1 MVFLLTHLGPPEY
14 YANSMNK
21 GGVNMSMHYG
31 DRHYELIK
39 ELKAALLD
47 ERKTAV
53 FYAQMRD
60 LSTSFAGV
68 DSFAEARKDELD
80 HATALT
86 RLLERLTGTIPEEAL
101 QPVCPTEIS
110 SYCEGI
116 KMAIQGESAARVEY
130 KRILQKTQSREIQDI
145 IREIF
150 NDEEVHLAKF
160 RILYDIECKP
170 GYYAESGD

>member
-1 MVFLLTHLGPPEY
+1 
-14 YANSMNK
+14 
-21 GGVNMSMHYG
+21 MSIHYG
-31 DRHYELIK
+31 DTYYELIK

-53 FYAQMRD
+53 FYARMRD

-80 HATALT
+80 HAAALT
-86 RLLERLTGTIPEEAL
+86 RLLEQLTGSIPEEAL
-101 QPVCPTEIS
+101 QPVCPPDIT

-116 KMAIQGESAARVEY
+116 RMAIQGESAAMAEY
-130 KRILQKTQSREIQDI
+130 KRILQKTQSREIQNI

-160 RILYDIECKP
+160 RKLYDIECKP
-170 GYYAESGD
+170 GYYAESIKTD